1 MKVLELFAGAG
12 GAALGLENAG
22 GEHLACVELDE
33 DACATLEAAGLPAVH
48 GDVRDLSL
56 YEGLQVDLLWSSF
69 PCQAWS
75 TAGKRKGADDDRN
88 GWPWTVDVTAFVE
101 PTWFVGEN
109 VVGLTNHKGA
119 CNRGRKCIGK
129 KKCPAAYFHEVILS
143 DLERRFDWVG
153 WTVLNSSSFG
163 VPQHRRRVCIVAGPH
178 PIKWPEAT
186 HGDPN
191 TPQADMFRPALKP
204 WSTVRDALGLSAW
217 STATGMSGDG
227 VPGIPKSPDTP
238 SCQPVAGGKAL
249 GGLYGWDEVQLD
261 GGRNSDNNPGQ
272 ERPHTLEEPAPTING
287 KGNQM
292 LRVIGGGSNPH
303 GPGRGHERNYRDLSE
318 GPCTTITASQIGNA
332 GPWVVSSK
340 WHKGK
345 HPELLDKPSA
355 VVSATEYKG
364 TNGKES
370 TGWTANGGPSRASD
384 TLWLSTGRR
393 RLTVDECARLMDFPS
408 GYPFQGETK
417 QSRYRQVGNA
427 VTPIVAQK
435 IAEQIM
441 NSGGMKN
448 G

>member
-22 GEHLACVELDE
+22 CEHLACVELDE
-33 DACATLEAAGLPAVH
+33 DACDTLRAAGLPAVH

-88 GWPWTVDVTAFVE
+88 GWPWTVDVTDFVE

-163 VPQHRRRVCIVAGPH
+163 VPQHRRRVFIVAGPH

-217 STATGMSGDG
+217 RTATGMSGDG

>member
-1 MKVLELFAGAG
+1 MRVLELFAGAG

-22 GEHLACVELDE
+22 CEHLACVELDE
-33 DACATLEAAGLPAVH
+33 DACATLKAAGLPAVH

-56 YEGLQVDLLWSSF
+56 YVGLQADLLWSSF

-88 GWPWTVDVTAFVE
+88 GWPWTVSAIDFVE

-119 CNRGRKCIGK
+119 CSRGRKCIGK

-143 DLERRFDWVG
+143 DLESRFDWVG

-163 VPQHRRRVCIVAGPH
+163 VPQHRRRVFIVAGPH
-178 PIKWPEAT
+178 PIEWPEAT
-186 HGDPN
+186 HGDPSA
-191 TPQADMFRPALKP
+191 PQTDMFRPPLKP

-217 STATGMSGDG
+217 STATGLSGGG
-227 VPGIPKSPDTP
+227 VPGIPQSPDTP

-272 ERPHTLEEPAPTING
+272 ERPHTLEEPAPAING
-287 KGNQM
+287 RGNQM
-292 LRVIGGGSNPH
+292 LRVVGGGRNPQSAEVAH
-303 GPGRGHERNYRDLSE
+303 KRNYRDLTDE
-318 GPCTTITASQIGNA
+318 PCTTIPASQIGNA
-332 GPWVVSSK
+332 GPWMVAGSEPWRLDVPAPTVTTTEVK
-340 WHKGK
+340 GTRGK
-345 HPELLDKPSA
+345 HMNKKLACGK
-355 VVSATEYKG
+355 VS
-364 TNGKES
+364 
-370 TGWTANGGPSRASD
+370 GGVDRASD
-384 TLWLSTGRR
+384 VLWLATGRR
-393 RLTVDECARLMDFPS
+393 RLTVEECARLMDFPE
-408 GYPFQGETK
+408 GHPFQGTK

-427 VTPIVAQK
+427 VTPIMAQK

-441 NSGGMKN
+441 KGDRT
-448 G
+448 

>member
-22 GEHLACVELDE
+22 CEHLACVELDE

-56 YEGLQVDLLWSSF
+56 YVGLQADLLWSSF

-88 GWPWTVDVTAFVE
+88 GWPWTIKAIDFVE
-101 PTWFVGEN
+101 PIWFVGEN

-163 VPQHRRRVCIVAGPH
+163 VPQHRRRVFIVAGPH
-178 PIKWPEAT
+178 PIKWPEPT
-186 HGDPN
+186 HG
-191 TPQADMFRPALKP
+191 KP
-204 WSTVRDALGLSAW
+204 DNQVSLFGDSVLPWVSVRDALGLGGEILS
-217 STATGMSGDG
+217 MLND
-227 VPGIPKSPDTP
+227 
-238 SCQPVAGGKAL
+238 GGKTGGNL
-249 GGLYGWDEVQLD
+249 GARTVDQPSPTVRACQGTGLSHQIALD
-261 GGRNSDNNPGQ
+261 GSRNSDNNPKQ
-272 ERPHTLEEPAPTING
+272 ERPRPITEPAPTING

-292 LRVIGGGSNPH
+292 LRVIGGGRNPQSA
-303 GPGRGHERNYRDLSE
+303 EVADKRNYRDLTDE
-318 GPCTTITASQIGNA
+318 PCTTIPASQIGNA
-332 GPWVVSSK
+332 GPWVVAGSEPWRLDAPAPTVTTTEVK
-340 WHKGK
+340 GTRGK
-345 HPELLDKPSA
+345 HMNKKLACGK
-355 VVSATEYKG
+355 VS
-364 TNGKES
+364 
-370 TGWTANGGPSRASD
+370 GGVDRASD
-384 TLWLSTGRR
+384 VLWLATGRR
-393 RLTVDECARLMDFPS
+393 RLTVEECARLMDFPE
-408 GYPFQGETK
+408 GHPFQGTK

-441 NSGGMKN
+441 KGGRT
-448 G
+448 

>member
-1 MKVLELFAGAG
+1 MRVLELFAGAG
-12 GAALGLENAG
+12 GAALGLESAG
-22 GEHLACVELDE
+22 CEHLACVELDE
-33 DACATLEAAGLPAVH
+33 DACATLEAAGLPAVR

-88 GWPWTVDVTAFVE
+88 GWPWTVKAIDFVE
-101 PTWFVGEN
+101 PIWFVGEN

-129 KKCPAAYFHEVILS
+129 KKCPAAYFREVILS

-163 VPQHRRRVCIVAGPH
+163 VPQHRRRVFIVAGPH

-186 HGDPN
+186 HGDPSA
-191 TPQADMFRPALKP
+191 PQTDMFRPALKP

-217 STATGMSGDG
+217 STATGMSGGG

-272 ERPHTLEEPAPTING
+272 ERPHTLEEPAPAING
-287 KGNQM
+287 RGNQM
-292 LRVIGGGSNPH
+292 LRVIGGGRNPQSA
-303 GPGRGHERNYRDLSE
+303 EDADKRNYRDLTDE
-318 GPCTTITASQIGNA
+318 PCTTIPASQIGNA
-332 GPWVVSSK
+332 GPWVVAGSEP
-340 WHKGK
+340 WR
-345 HPELLDKPSA
+345 LDVPA
-355 VVSATEYKG
+355 PTVTTTEVKG
-364 TNGKES
+364 TRGRHMNKKLAGGKVS
-370 TGWTANGGPSRASD
+370 GGVDRASD
-384 TLWLSTGRR
+384 VLWLATGRR
-393 RLTVDECARLMDFPS
+393 RLTVEECARLMDFPE
-408 GYPFQGETK
+408 GHPFQGTK

-441 NSGGMKN
+441 KGDRT
-448 G
+448 

>member
-1 MKVLELFAGAG
+1 MRVLELFAGAG

-22 GEHLACVELDE
+22 CEHLACVELDE
-33 DACATLEAAGLPAVH
+33 DACATLKAAGLPAVH

-56 YEGLQVDLLWSSF
+56 YVGLQADLLWSSF

-88 GWPWTVDVTAFVE
+88 GWPWTVSAIDFVE

-119 CNRGRKCIGK
+119 CSRGRKCIGK

-143 DLERRFDWVG
+143 DLESRFDWVG

-163 VPQHRRRVCIVAGPH
+163 VPQHRRRVFIVAGPH
-178 PIKWPEAT
+178 PIEWPEAT
-186 HGDPN
+186 HGDPSA
-191 TPQADMFRPALKP
+191 PQTDMFRPPLKP

-217 STATGMSGDG
+217 STATGLSGGG

-272 ERPHTLEEPAPTING
+272 ERPHTLEEPAPAING
-287 KGNQM
+287 RGNQM
-292 LRVIGGGSNPH
+292 LRVVGGGRNPQSAEVAH
-303 GPGRGHERNYRDLSE
+303 KRNYRDLTDE
-318 GPCTTITASQIGNA
+318 PCTTIPASQIGNA
-332 GPWVVSSK
+332 GPWMVAGSEPWRLDVPAPTVTTTEVK
-340 WHKGK
+340 GTRGK
-345 HPELLDKPSA
+345 HMNKKLACGK
-355 VVSATEYKG
+355 VS
-364 TNGKES
+364 
-370 TGWTANGGPSRASD
+370 GGVDRASD
-384 TLWLSTGRR
+384 VLWLATGRR
-393 RLTVDECARLMDFPS
+393 RLTVEECARLMDFPE
-408 GYPFQGETK
+408 GHPFQGTK

-427 VTPIVAQK
+427 VTPIMAQK

-441 NSGGMKN
+441 KGDRT
-448 G
+448 